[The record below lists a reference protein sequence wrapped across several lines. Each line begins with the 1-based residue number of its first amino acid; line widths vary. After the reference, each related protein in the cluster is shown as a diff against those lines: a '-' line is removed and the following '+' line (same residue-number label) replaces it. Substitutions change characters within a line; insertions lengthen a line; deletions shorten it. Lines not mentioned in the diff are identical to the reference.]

1 MGLDDELWDA
11 AECNDLARLE
21 DLVARG
27 ANVNSENPAA
37 IGKTALHLAAFQG
50 HAMVVSKLIELGADP
65 NKQTTTG
72 TTPLHYAAA
81 YGHFA
86 AISYL
91 MQLGADRSIKN
102 VDE

>member
-11 AECNDLARLE
+11 AECNDLARVE

-27 ANVNSENPAA
+27 ADINSENAAA

-72 TTPLHYAAA
+72 STALHYASA

-86 AISYL
+86 TISYL
-91 MQLGADRSIKN
+91 LQLGADRGIKN
-102 VDE
+102 MDE